1 MDTPSSKRTPTLRTA
16 LAVALL
22 ALAAVWPLHGSAVR
36 AAGKPLLVVVAAAS
50 PIKDIELATLRR
62 AFEGGAA
69 EVGGKRLI
77 PINHPAGTPLR
88 NAFDKQVLGLNPAD
102 VGKFWIEKR
111 IRDEG
116 SPPKTV
122 PSPELAVR
130 IAGSLPG
137 AVTYTTQEL
146 LGASVRALTVGGKAA
161 GAAGYP
167 LSL

>member
-1 MDTPSSKRTPTLRTA
+1 MLRTGFILTLLF
-16 LAVALL
+16 LAIA
-22 ALAAVWPLHGSAVR
+22 WPHSQDAR
-36 AAGKPLLVVVAAAS
+36 AAGKPMLVVVAAAN
-50 PIKDIELATLRR
+50 PIKDIEMSALRR
-62 AFEGGAA
+62 AFEGAVA

-88 NAFDKQVLGLNPAD
+88 NAFDKQVLGLAPEE
-102 VGKFWIEKR
+102 VGKFWIERR

-122 PSPELAVR
+122 PSPDLAVR

-137 AVTYTTQEL
+137 AITYCTQEL
-146 LGASVRALTVGGKAA
+146 VNPTVKVLTIGGKAP
-161 GAAGYP
+161 GTAGYP